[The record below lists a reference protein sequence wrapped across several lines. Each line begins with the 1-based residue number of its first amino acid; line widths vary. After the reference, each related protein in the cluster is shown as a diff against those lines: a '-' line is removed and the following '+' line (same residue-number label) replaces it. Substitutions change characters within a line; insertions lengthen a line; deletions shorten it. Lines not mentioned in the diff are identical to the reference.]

1 MIIQLRNYL
10 IFDFY
15 TRLIMQLFIVA
26 DIFILHNL
34 NQPTE

>member
-1 MIIQLRNYL
+1 MIIQIKKL
-10 IFDFY
+10 FDFY
-15 TRLIMQLFIVA
+15 TRLIMQLFIVV